1 MIQEDRMSGMTPAQ
15 LRLAEAEYFY
25 LQFLKHSRCGDCY
38 FLMVSYFD
46 SFLYALITI
55 EEMIVKNLQLRLRD
69 IPEFAFLKELRN
81 INTHHSVLA
90 AVTNNSKFS
99 RPFSRHIDSGGPQG
113 DSSKLFFQADSLRRA
128 IFDEIE
134 KENKGK
140 KGRLKNLKAARK
152 ALDLLENNA
161 AGELGDIMKKGLE
174 AVSTFVP
181 TPYG

>member
-46 SFLYALITI
+46 SFLFTLITI
-55 EEMIVKNLQLRLRD
+55 EEMIVKNLRLRLRD

-90 AVTNNSKFS
+90 AVTKNSKFS
-99 RPFSRHIDSGGPQG
+99 RPFSRHIDIGGPQG
-113 DSSKLFFQADSLRRA
+113 DSSKLFFQVDSLRT

-140 KGRLKNLKAARK
+140 RNLKSLNAARK

-161 AGELGDIMKKGLE
+161 TGELGDIMKKGLE
-174 AVSTFVP
+174 TVSTFVS